1 MSINVVDKYKVDP
14 LGNSDNATAFASMR
28 NDIAGYASANKP
40 LPRLVFPEGIYS
52 FSAWPNMAIHNLE
65 MVAEGQAI
73 LKYTGT
79 GDAVTFQ
86 GEDAPNGIGFGKR
99 NIVFDGFK
107 INPGMQAKDGL
118 VLESIHASNF
128 KVEVL
133 GAGIIRA
140 GLFNSA
146 IVMNY
151 CVATE
156 IQPKVSSLSNAAG
169 IGLGSGTYDCN
180 GITLN
185 LAQGNKLW
193 PASAVRV
200 VNPIIEG
207 VQTGIDCQNA
217 FFCEFKGGTIEQCQ
231 IGVNMHGGYGNYF
244 DHVEMEGNKVKD
256 VVVGSDT
263 NNNVFAY
270 CGDGS
275 RINVSYSGLLSRYK
289 NKVIKIGYFWA

>member
-1 MSINVVDKYKVDP
+1 MSINVVDKYKLDTS
-14 LGNSDNATAFASMR
+14 GNSDNATALATMQR
-28 NDIAGYASANKP
+28 DIAALESAGKP
-40 LPRLVFPEGIYS
+40 KPRLVFPEGIYS
-52 FSAWPNMAIHNLE
+52 FSAWPNMAFHNLE
-65 MVAEGQAI
+65 MVAEGQTI

-86 GEDAPNGIGFGKR
+86 GEEAPGGIGFGKR

-107 INPGMQAKDGL
+107 INPGVQAKDGL

-133 GAGIIRA
+133 GAGSIRN
-140 GLFNSA
+140 GIFNSA
-146 IVMNY
+146 IVINY
-151 CVATE
+151 CVVTE
-156 IQPKVSSLSNAAG
+156 IEPKITSLSNASG

-185 LAQGNKLW
+185 LAQNNKSW

-200 VNPIIEG
+200 INPIIEG
-207 VQTGIDCQNA
+207 VQTGIDCKNA

-231 IGVNMHGGYGNYF
+231 IGVNMQGGYGNYF

-256 VVVGSDT
+256 VVIGSDT

-270 CGDGS
+270 CGQGS
-275 RINVSYSGLLSRYK
+275 SLNVSYSGLLSRFK